1 MNDNFNYGNNNNSNK
16 NKFIILILIIIV
28 VAVAGFIYF
37 KVVKTDNK
45 ENSNSNTNINQNQ
58 QNNNSSDIFF
68 DSSNNSNNQ
77 NTSTSTEYDKDNSF
91 LMAIEDVFTI
101 TGRGTVVTG
110 RIERGTINLND
121 TVQVIGL
128 KNEIQTTTITGIEMF
143 RQNLDTATAGDNV
156 GLLLKGIE
164 RQDVER
170 GQVLAKP
177 NTITNI
183 TKFDADVYVLTKE
196 EGGRQTPF
204 FNEYR
209 PQFYFR
215 TTDITGTVTLP
226 SGTEMVSPGDNV
238 KMTVEL
244 VSPVALEVGTEFSIR
259 EGGRTVG
266 KGTITRIY
274 K

>member
-1 MNDNFNYGNNNNSNK
+1 MNDNFNYGNNNKSNIS
-16 NKFIILILIIIV
+16 KFLILILILVILVV
-28 VAVAGFIYF
+28 VATFIYF
-37 KVVKTDNK
+37 QIIKSNNN
-45 ENSNSNTNINQNQ
+45 ENPRTNINQNQ
-58 QNNNSSDIFF
+58 QSANTNNSFF
-68 DSSNNSNNQ
+68 DNSNSLDNQ
-77 NTSTSTEYDKDNSF
+77 NTSTSTEYDKDDSF

-110 RIERGTINLND
+110 RIERGTIKVND
-121 TVQVIGL
+121 TVQIIGL
-128 KNEIQTTTITGIEMF
+128 KNEIKTTTVTGIEMF
-143 RQNLDTATAGDNV
+143 RKNLDTATTGDNV

-164 RQDVER
+164 REEVER

-183 TKFDADVYVLTKE
+183 AKFDADVYVLTKE
-196 EGGRQTPF
+196 EGGRHTPF

-215 TTDITGTVTLP
+215 TTDVTGVVNLP
-226 SGTEMVSPGDNV
+226 STVEMVMPGDNTN
-238 KMTVEL
+238 MTVEL